1 MDVINK
7 AYGQLVELFRSMTP
21 GARITAGLL
30 LAAIVSSLLYLFRYQ
45 TDRTDEYLFGGLI
58 ATQSEIVAME
68 AAFGKHGLS
77 NYEIIGNKVRVP
89 RLQRDGYL
97 AALAEEGAL
106 PQNADSPWLTMF
118 QSDSPFD
125 TRDTRER
132 KAKFAK
138 EQSLAHVINRL
149 PDIEEAYVS
158 IMDEPAVGFGAQKTR
173 VALVAVKS
181 LGSKTVDEAQVKA
194 IRHTVATGAGVKPDD
209 VTITDLNGGGIYP
222 GVGKEN
228 GVSEF
233 HNIYATYQ
241 REYASDYR
249 RQILNRLAAYPG
261 VQVQVHV
268 ELDKDLQ
275 NQVSSLKYD
284 EKPTTNKST
293 TLTKESTTNSGDS
306 GNRPGAIPNG
316 VAPNTATQVASVSGK
331 ESTQNETREEQSSLV
346 GTTRTDTQ
354 KVHLTPVYVS
364 ASIGIPRSYFATI
377 WRMKNPTKP
386 GAPPAD
392 PPTAELEQIE
402 TKTVKEIEDAVVGLL
417 PRPPVGDS
425 EYLPVKVIPYH
436 DLPIAKTEPPSLAD
450 HAFSWF
456 FANWQTMGLFG
467 LAVFG
472 VVFLRGMVRA
482 AQVNV
487 PPPAASIE
495 DRFSQKEELEEEEK
509 AASNNELMETSASTL
524 KRRFQTSG
532 RSLRDELTDLVREDP
547 DAAANVLK
555 LWISDAA

>member
-7 AYGQLVELFRSMTP
+7 AYSQLVELFRTMTP

-30 LAAIVSSLLYLFRYQ
+30 LVGIVSSLLYLFRFQ
-45 TDRTDEYLFGGLI
+45 ADRTDEYLFGGYV
-58 ATQSEIVAME
+58 ATRSEIVAME

-77 NYEIIGNKVRVP
+77 NYEIIGTKVRVP
-89 RLQRDGYL
+89 RLQRDSYL
-97 AALAEEGAL
+97 AALAEENAL

-125 TRDTRER
+125 SRDTRER

-138 EQSLAHVINRL
+138 EQSLAIVINRL

-158 IMDEPAVGFGAQKTR
+158 IIEEPAAGFGSQKSR
-173 VALVAVKS
+173 IAMVAVKP
-181 LGSKTVDEAQVKA
+181 LGGKTLEESQVKA
-194 IRHTVATGAGVKPDD
+194 IRHTVASGAGVKPDD

-222 GVGKEN
+222 GAGEKN
-228 GVSEF
+228 GISEF

-241 REYASDYR
+241 REYASDYQ
-249 RQILNRLAAYPG
+249 RQILKRLAAYPG

-275 NQVSSLKYD
+275 NQTSTLKYD
-284 EKPTTNKST
+284 EKPTTTKST
-293 TLTKESTTNSGDS
+293 TLTKESTENSGDN
-306 GNRPGAIPNG
+306 GNRPGAVPNG
-316 VAPNTATQVASVSGK
+316 VAPNTPAQVATASAN
-331 ESTQNETREEQSSLV
+331 ESTQNETREEQNSVV
-346 GTTRTDTQ
+346 GATQTTTQ
-354 KVHLTPVYVS
+354 KMHLTPVYVS
-364 ASIGIPRSYFATI
+364 ASIGIPRSYFTTI

-386 GAPPAD
+386 GEVPPE
-392 PPTAELEQIE
+392 PPVAELEQIE

-417 PRPPVGDS
+417 PRRPIGDDK
-425 EYLPVKVIPYH
+425 YLPVKVTPYH
-436 DLPIAKTEPPSLAD
+436 DLPIAKTEPPSMAENALG
-450 HAFSWF
+450 WF
-456 FANWQTMGLFG
+456 FANWQTLGLFG
-467 LAVFG
+467 LAAFG
-472 VVFLRGMVRA
+472 VVMLRGMVRA

-487 PPPAASIE
+487 PPPADASF
-495 DRFSQKEELEEEEK
+495 DRSSQAAELEAEEQ
-509 AASNNELMETSASTL
+509 ATSNADLTESASTL
-524 KRRFQTSG
+524 KRRFQTTG